1 MDLATALAASGQD
14 EAAHAELTR
23 PLGRHPGCVPARE
36 LMTRLRPLKPGT
48 HVWRLQNSYASN
60 FLLTKYTKLCD
71 NRRTK
76 FKQYDSIWQGGVD
89 V

>member
-48 HVWRLQNSYASN
+48 HVWRLQNQLRLQLPIN
-60 FLLTKYTKLCD
+60 E
-71 NRRTK
+71 
-76 FKQYDSIWQGGVD
+76 IHEV